1 MIADFYFSA
10 LKNKKYEFV
19 VDYLK
24 QRGING
30 ETAKKFTIGYAD
42 FDQYDLLAKLKEK
55 FSEETILKSGN
66 FLKNEK
72 GIYPF

>member
-1 MIADFYFSA
+1 MA
-10 LKNKKYEFV
+10 
-19 VDYLK
+19 K
-24 QRGING
+24 QQRNLPLVI
-30 ETAKKFTIGYAD
+30 D

-72 GIYPF
+72 GIYPFIEKD